1 MNEIMN
7 VMKER
12 RSIRKFKPDMP
23 SKEDLN
29 QIIEAGLYAA
39 SGMGKQAAIIVAV
52 TNKELRDK
60 LSEMNRRIGGW
71 EKGFDP
77 FYGAPVVIVV
87 LADKSVPTY
96 LYDGSVVMDN
106 MLNAAHALGLATCW
120 VHGAD
125 VMFES
130 KEGKQILKQ
139 WGIGD
144 NYVGIANC
152 IVGYAAGEIPQAAPR
167 KADYIQWV
175 E

>member
-77 FYGAPVVIVV
+77 FYGAPAVLVV
-87 LADKSVPTY
+87 LADKNCPSPV
-96 LYDGSVVMDN
+96 
-106 MLNAAHALGLATCW
+106 
-120 VHGAD
+120 
-125 VMFES
+125 
-130 KEGKQILKQ
+130 
-139 WGIGD
+139 
-144 NYVGIANC
+144 YVGSL
-152 IVGYAAGEIPQAAPR
+152 VMGYLSLEA
-167 KADYIQWV
+167 
-175 E
+175 

>member
-60 LSEMNRRIGGW
+60 LSEMKALDLGSIWIHRAIEEFELPEYKQLLKDLGVEGEW
-71 EKGFDP
+71 E
-77 FYGAPVVIVV
+77 
-87 LADKSVPTY
+87 
-96 LYDGSVVMDN
+96 
-106 MLNAAHALGLATCW
+106 
-120 VHGAD
+120 
-125 VMFES
+125 
-130 KEGKQILKQ
+130 
-139 WGIGD
+139 GIGHC
-144 NYVGIANC
+144 V
-152 IVGYAAGEIPQAAPR
+152 VGYADGDLPKAAPR
-167 KADYIQWV
+167 KENRVFWV

>member
-77 FYGAPVVIVV
+77 FYGAPAVLVV
-87 LADKSVPTY
+87 LADKNCPTHVYTKEPLCKYIFSVDVYEDLIGIRSTA
-96 LYDGSVVMDN
+96 DWAKGN
-106 MLNAAHALGLATCW
+106 
-120 VHGAD
+120 AD
-125 VMFES
+125 VPFM
-130 KEGKQILKQ
+130 KKVKT
-139 WGIGD
+139 
-144 NYVGIANC
+144 N
-152 IVGYAAGEIPQAAPR
+152 YAASNE
-167 KADYIQWV
+167 ADGVIIDGCGGQI
-175 E
+175 

>member
-71 EKGFDP
+71 
-77 FYGAPVVIVV
+77 VLVV
-87 LADKSVPTY
+87 LADKTVRPMCMTEV
-96 LYDGSVVMDN
+96 L
-106 MLNAAHALGLATCW
+106 
-120 VHGAD
+120 
-125 VMFES
+125 
-130 KEGKQILKQ
+130 
-139 WGIGD
+139 
-144 NYVGIANC
+144 
-152 IVGYAAGEIPQAAPR
+152 
-167 KADYIQWV
+167 
-175 E
+175 